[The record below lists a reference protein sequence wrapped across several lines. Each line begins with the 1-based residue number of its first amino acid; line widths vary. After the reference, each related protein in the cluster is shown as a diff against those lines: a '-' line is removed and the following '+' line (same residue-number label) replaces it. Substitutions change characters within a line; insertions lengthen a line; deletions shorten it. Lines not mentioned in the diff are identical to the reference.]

1 MDYEATH
8 QGLYID
14 VCGVN
19 PYIWG
24 DYIDELGV
32 KRNSLKAGIEVYK
45 FYFDKYGD
53 KKTALLKF
61 KGVDKNK
68 KVKKIVD
75 KIIRLEKEYNH
86 RFNELKSLK

>member
-1 MDYEATH
+1 MDYEANH

-19 PYIWG
+19 PSLWG

-32 KRNSLKAGIEVYK
+32 RRNSLKAGIEVYK
-45 FYFDKYGD
+45 YYYDKYKD
-53 KKTALLKF
+53 KKKALLKF
-61 KGVDKNK
+61 KGVKNNE

-75 KIIRLEKEYNH
+75 KIIRLEKEYKK
-86 RFNELKSLK
+86 RLNELKSLN